1 MVTVILAA
9 GGDAERAIALDLFV
23 ILAVAGLVALVMQ
36 RMRLA
41 IIPAYLIAGAVIGP
55 NALEFIPTER
65 LGSVAHLAIILLLFG
80 IGLEMD
86 ISILRRGLVRMI
98 VAGVGSCA
106 LSVAVGYPV
115 ARAFG
120 LTAPAAV
127 AICMAFSLS
136 STAVVLRIITA
147 RHELRR
153 RSGRLAFAILVVQDI
168 VVLAMLAM
176 LPALSRWAGSAE
188 TPSDAAPM
196 NWASFIGEGLLMIG
210 GVAVLVVVG
219 KTLLPVLLRESLR
232 GRRLEIMMLVGISAA
247 LAAALVAQ
255 WIGFSLEMGAFLA
268 GFVLAGTPF
277 RHQLSGQIGPLR
289 DIFSALFFTTVGMK
303 LVPGIVVDQW
313 WVILLGVLALV
324 VIKTVVIGGVCWTV
338 GALPANAII
347 VGFSL
352 AQAGEF
358 SLILLGVS
366 GELGIFAPGVVGC
379 AIAIVVISLIL
390 TPALADL
397 GRRIA
402 RRVGSGGHAPWVRS
416 SLFGIGHADEAT
428 EPGPRHIIIG
438 GFGPVGRRI
447 AEVLE
452 KAGVSYTIIELNP
465 DTVADQLRRHRSIVF
480 GDIANSHV
488 LESAGLGHA
497 DALILTV
504 PDETAVLRAC
514 MTARRR
520 STSMFIAVRT
530 GLLSQSHAVTEIGA
544 DHVTVDEVATAE
556 AMVRVVMERLDLE
569 EPEELEIKEA
579 ELDAATSRPDAGTV
593 VERRDLDPPESPES
607 PEPPESSEPPES
619 PEPPEPPEPPVKEAA
634 TPAPSAPRP

>member
-9 GGDAERAIALDLFV
+9 GGDAERAIAIDLFV

-41 IIPAYLIAGAVIGP
+41 IVPAYLIAGAVIGP
-55 NALEFIPTER
+55 NALGFIPTEQS
-65 LGSVAHLAIILLLFG
+65 LESVAHLAIILLLFG
-80 IGLEMD
+80 IGLDMD

-98 VAGVGSCA
+98 AAGLGSCA
-106 LSVAVGYPV
+106 LSVAAGYPL

-120 LTAPAAV
+120 LTPPAAL

-153 RSGRLAFAILVVQDI
+153 RSGRLSFAILVVQDV
-168 VVLAMLAM
+168 VVLAMLAI
-176 LPALSRWAGSAE
+176 LPALSRWAGSGE
-188 TPSDAAPM
+188 TVADAAPM
-196 NWASFIGEGLLMIG
+196 DWTSFAGDALLMIG
-210 GVAVLVVVG
+210 GVAVLVVG
-219 KTLLPVLLRESLR
+219 AKTLLPVLLRESLR

-247 LAAALVAQ
+247 LAASLVAQ
-255 WIGFSLEMGAFLA
+255 AIGFSLEMGAFLA

-313 WVILLGVLALV
+313 WIIILGVLALV

-358 SLILLGVS
+358 SLILIGVS
-366 GELGIFAPGVVGC
+366 GGLGIFAPGVVGC

-390 TPALADL
+390 TPALADV

-416 SLFGIGHADEAT
+416 SLFGIGHVDEST

-438 GFGPVGRRI
+438 GFGPIGRRI
-447 AEVLE
+447 AEVLD
-452 KAGVSYTIIELNP
+452 KAGVSYTVIELNP

-504 PDETAVLRAC
+504 PDEDAVLRAC

-520 STSMFIAVRT
+520 SASMFIAVRT
-530 GLLSQSHAVTEIGA
+530 GLVSQSHAVTEIGA

-569 EPEELEIKEA
+569 EPEELEIKAA
-579 ELDAATSRPDAGTV
+579 ELDAATSRPDAETV
-593 VERRDLDPPESPES
+593 VERRDLDPT
-607 PEPPESSEPPES
+607 EPS
-619 PEPPEPPEPPVKEAA
+619 VKEAT